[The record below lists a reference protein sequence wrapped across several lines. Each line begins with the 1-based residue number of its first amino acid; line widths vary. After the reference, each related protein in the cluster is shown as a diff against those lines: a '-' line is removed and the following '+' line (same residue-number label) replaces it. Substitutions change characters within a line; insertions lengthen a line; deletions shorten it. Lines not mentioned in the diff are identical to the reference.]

1 MDRRTFLIE
10 GAFAT
15 MSLSSLVLPA
25 SAHALQA
32 PSRPRD
38 AFLESLTASWE
49 AGIPKWLQESKMP
62 GVSIALIRDGRLAW
76 RRAFGV
82 KDTGTNEPVDV
93 NSIFAACSDTKPV
106 FAYGVMKLAEKGV
119 INLDTPLVKYTK
131 RRVSGDPRV
140 ELITARHV
148 LSHTTGFPNWRQTPE
163 LPIQFTPGSQY
174 QYSGEGFSYLQSVV
188 VELTGQ
194 SFERFMLDN
203 ILVPLG
209 MTASFITWDMNS
221 VRSIAKPHD
230 QDGKRIAGKY
240 VTPPSGAEAA
250 EGIARYGAAAMLMTT
265 ASDFA
270 TFLLEFLAP
279 KPANNFRLNE
289 ASRREML
296 RPQVKTRFGAEGLAW
311 NLEAHEG
318 VPQLF
323 AHSGSDAGYYCFA
336 AASLERRSGLM
347 VMLNGDAYVPFLMKL
362 LANPSGPAPT
372 PQTIWPDFARR
383 FFAA

>member
-10 GAFAT
+10 GTFAT
-15 MSLSSLVLPA
+15 LSLSSLVLPA
-25 SAHALQA
+25 SAHATQA

-38 AFLESLTASWE
+38 AFLDSLTASWE

-188 VELTGQ
+188 LDLTGQ

-203 ILVPLG
+203 ILKPLG

-221 VRSIAKPHD
+221 VRTIAKPHD

-347 VMLNGDAYVPFLMKL
+347 VMLNGDAYAPFLMKL
-362 LANPSGPAPT
+362 LANPSDPAPT